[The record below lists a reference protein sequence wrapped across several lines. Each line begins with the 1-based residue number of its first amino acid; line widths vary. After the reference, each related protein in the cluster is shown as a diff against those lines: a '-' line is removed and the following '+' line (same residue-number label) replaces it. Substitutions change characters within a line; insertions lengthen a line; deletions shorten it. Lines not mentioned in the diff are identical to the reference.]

1 MHEARRPRTTIVDR
15 IQRPGCSDARELL
28 YPGKAV
34 VRVDPKAF
42 FSLFTHDK
50 RDEKFKWVKSRNLY
64 NICINAGG
72 GVSYYKETSQELK
85 ASRLELSPGPGK
97 TRQPT
102 LTRHRPIP
110 IRQQSGRQS
119 GNRTRPGNTRQP
131 GNRTLPGSTP
141 A

>member
-50 RDEKFKWVKSRNLY
+50 RDEKFKWVKSRNRLY
-64 NICINAGG
+64 IIYVLTPEEGCAIINKGLFIKKQ
-72 GVSYYKETSQELK
+72 VKS
-85 ASRLELSPGPGK
+85 
-97 TRQPT
+97 
-102 LTRHRPIP
+102 
-110 IRQQSGRQS
+110 
-119 GNRTRPGNTRQP
+119 
-131 GNRTLPGSTP
+131 
-141 A
+141 